1 MEPVRLI
8 STAALKKKPSRS
20 QPRGRPAATASMTP
34 RAVQPVPAADEAEDD
49 AAAYG
54 GAAMERMP
62 VLQRLRAAGLR
73 PTIARIGI
81 YQVIAAA
88 KPYGVSADEVY
99 QRMLQRGT
107 RASASTVYRVIREF
121 DEHDLVSSV
130 WDESKKAVYLIKSHE
145 SDPRVVLIGC
155 SRTGRLVAVDD
166 AELHERLV
174 AAARRYGLEIE
185 GRDLLVRA

>member
-1 MEPVRLI
+1 MEPVRLKSAI
-8 STAALKKKPSRS
+8 ALKKTLARR
-20 QPRGRPAATASMTP
+20 QP
-34 RAVQPVPAADEAEDD
+34 PVALAAADDAMAAPSAAEDGMAGD
-49 AAAYG
+49 ATDGALAA
-54 GAAMERMP
+54 ERTP

-88 KPYGVSADEVY
+88 KPYGVSADEVF
-99 QRMLQRGT
+99 QRMLRRGT

-121 DEHDLVSSV
+121 DEHGLVSSV
-130 WDESKKAVYLIKSHE
+130 WDESKKAVYLIKSNE
-145 SDPRVVLIGC
+145 SDPKAVLIGC

-166 AELHERLV
+166 ADLHARLV

>member
-1 MEPVRLI
+1 MEPARLI

-20 QPRGRPAATASMTP
+20 QPRGRPAAASTTP
-34 RAVQPVPAADEAEDD
+34 RAVQPTPAADGAEDD

-88 KPYGVSADEVY
+88 KPYGVSADEVF
-99 QRMLQRGT
+99 QRMLHRGT

-121 DEHDLVSSV
+121 DEHGLVSSV
-130 WDESKKAVYLIKSHE
+130 WDESKKAVYLIKSNE
-145 SDPRVVLIGC
+145 SDPKVVLIGC

-166 AELHERLV
+166 AELHKRLV